1 MDDLQMIWVLIV
13 PALAGLLTFLCPRRA
28 AWLVNLITVLTTG
41 WLLFACSSLLKH
53 LGQNWQWNWM
63 ELAGINLSI
72 DLFATH
78 FGVIVALLIALFGFL
93 LALYCVAFTPQNQ
106 NRDLSKHHS
115 YILWT
120 LAAALGAALTDN
132 LIFMLICWEITT
144 LMLYLLINLGGSSAR
159 AGAAKTF
166 AILGLSD
173 CAMLLAI
180 LLFMF
185 VLPGG
190 SASMSSMKIAITSPF
205 SLQGVCYLLL
215 LVAALAKA
223 GAMPFHTWIPAAA
236 EGAPCDVMAFL
247 PASLDKLL
255 GIYLLARIS
264 LQFFVLTNS
273 LKVLLMVIGAVT
285 IVGAV
290 MMAMVQHDLKKLLS
304 FHAISQVGYMVLG
317 IGTGSLIG
325 IAGAVFHMVNHAMY
339 KSCLFLVAG
348 SVQKQ
353 TGTTELDKLGGLAKV
368 MPLSFFA
375 CVVSALAISG
385 VPPLNGFTSKWLVYQ
400 AVLEIPS
407 RLAPFLVL
415 AAVFGSALT
424 LASFIKVIHSVFLGS
439 QPDSVTIK
447 QPSESSQ
454 WMTTPMLVLA
464 AACILFG
471 IFPAW
476 PLENMVGPAFDTMKI
491 AGMDQVIENLWNPA
505 LASFLLLVALAI
517 GVLIYVFGRGFN
529 FRRANLYIGGE
540 KITPEAAHYSGTGFY
555 STVRSLPG
563 IKSVYKDAERD
574 SYDIYHIGGRIGGSI
589 VQVLRNCQTGVLSLY
604 LSWLVLGLVIIL
616 ICLIGLGQPN

>member
-1 MDDLQMIWVLIV
+1 MGDTIIVWLLIV

-28 AWLVNLITVLTTG
+28 GWLVNLITVLTTG

-53 LGQNWQWNWM
+53 LGQNWQWTWM

-72 DLFATH
+72 NLFATH
-78 FGVIVALLIALFGFL
+78 FGVIIALLTALFGFL
-93 LALYCVAFTPQNQ
+93 LALYCVAFTPKSR

-120 LAAALGAALTDN
+120 LAAALGVALAEN
-132 LIFMLICWEITT
+132 FIFMLICWEITT
-144 LMLYLLINLGGSSAR
+144 LMLYLLINLGGSQAR

-180 LLFMF
+180 LLLMF

-190 SASMSSMKIAITSPF
+190 SASMTGMKITITSPF

-215 LVAALAKA
+215 LIAALAKA

-247 PASLDKLL
+247 PAALDKLL
-255 GIYLLARIS
+255 GIYLLARVS
-264 LQFFVLTNS
+264 LQFFVLTNN
-273 LKVLLMVIGAVT
+273 LKILLMVIGAVT
-285 IVGAV
+285 IIGAV
-290 MMAMVQHDLKKLLS
+290 MMAMIQHDLKKLLS

-317 IGTGSLIG
+317 IGTGSPLG
-325 IAGAVFHMVNHAMY
+325 IAGAIFHMINNSIY
-339 KSCLFLVAG
+339 KNCLFLSAG
-348 SVQKQ
+348 SLEKQ
-353 TGTTELDKLGGLAKV
+353 LGTTDLDKLGGLARV
-368 MPLSFFA
+368 MPLSF
-375 CVVSALAISG
+375 VSTLVCALAISG
-385 VPPLNGFTSKWLVYQ
+385 IPPLNGFTSKWLIYQ
-400 AVLEIPS
+400 AALEVPS

-439 QPDSVTIK
+439 QPDSVAIK
-447 QPSESSQ
+447 QPSEASR
-454 WMTTPMLVLA
+454 WMTTPLLVLS
-464 AACILFG
+464 AACIIFG

-476 PLENMVGPAFDTMKI
+476 PLQYLVGPAFDTMGI
-491 AGMDQVIENLWNPA
+491 DGMDQVIENLWNPA
-505 LASFLLLVALAI
+505 LASFLLLLALAI
-517 GVLIYVFGRGFN
+517 GVLIFAFGRGFN
-529 FRRANLYIGGE
+529 FRRSNLYIGGE
-540 KITPEAAHYSGTGFY
+540 KVTPEAAHYSGTGFY
-555 STVRSLPG
+555 STVRSMPG
-563 IKSVYKDAERD
+563 VKSVYKDAERA
-574 SYDIYHIGGRIGGSI
+574 SYDIYHIGDRIGGSI
-589 VQVLRNCQTGVLSLY
+589 IQILRRCQTGVLSLY

-616 ICLIGLGQPN
+616 ICLGFS